1 MFVLSKVVTSIL
13 TQMMTMLT
21 MMMAVAIMVLT
32 FMEMLSAFRTWMF
45 VLSIGDDVICEGS
58 RVGRHSVHCPEE
70 TAPNLSPL
78 VRS

>member
-21 MMMAVAIMVLT
+21 MMMAVAIMVMTLV
-32 FMEMLSAFRTWMF
+32 EMLSGFWMF

-70 TAPNLSPL
+70 TTPNLSPL